1 MNLLWQIV
9 QDDSKVEQSI
19 ADAALS
25 QLCKVVSAYNLRI
38 HRNMLIQIFCDHI
51 RNRVSVHQSIVLLQK
66 VLRTQSFSFRVCA
79 FFFHMALIDRGFSL
93 CRGALSRRQRDEDHK
108 GHR

>member
-19 ADAALS
+19 ADAALN
-25 QLCKVVSAYNLRI
+25 QLCKVLATYNLRT
-38 HRNMLIQIFCDHI
+38 HRNMLIQTFCDHI

-66 VLRTQSFSFRVCA
+66 VLRTCSSSHSPVIHC
-79 FFFHMALIDRGFSL
+79 
-93 CRGALSRRQRDEDHK
+93 
-108 GHR
+108 

>member
-25 QLCKVVSAYNLRI
+25 QLCKVVSAYTLRI

-66 VLRTQSFSFRVCA
+66 VLRTQSFSFHVAARSVPA
-79 FFFHMALIDRGFSL
+79 RRSSTVFFFPL
-93 CRGALSRRQRDEDHK
+93 QRSTITTTK
-108 GHR
+108 R